1 MKFKAVGDSTLDE
14 SVLESDYEA
23 AEVFWKARLGK
34 SCLYYL
40 SLFKTAYLP
49 LSEISRAFIRVE
61 TTVSRVCCGPAE
73 FNSYYLILCR
83 DGSELASVELDS
95 EVKADRLLAAIAERG
110 IPVGKPE

>member
-1 MKFKAVGDSTLDE
+1 MKFKAAGNAVLDD

-23 AEVFWKARLGK
+23 AEVFWKVRLGNT
-34 SCLYYL
+34 CLYYL

-73 FNSYYLILCR
+73 FNSYYLILCH
-83 DGSELASVELDS
+83 DGAEIASVELDS
-95 EVKADRLLAAIAERG
+95 EVKADRLLAAIAARG
-110 IPVGKPE
+110 IATGKPE